1 MKELSQTS
9 SSEILQYGRALLT
22 WQVDEYLNHER
33 PRSWYVIGAILSV
46 ALIIYAIATAN
57 FLFAVI
63 ILMAGLIT
71 LFSTFQSPDRI
82 EVILTTT
89 GVVVGDAF
97 YEFKS
102 MKNFSIIYE
111 PPEIKVLYLDFL
123 KPWMPL
129 LSVPL
134 EEMDPNRVREIL
146 LSFCEENITRQE
158 ESLTD
163 LVRRL
168 YKL

>member
-1 MKELSQTS
+1 MSFLLSS
-9 SSEILQYGRALLT
+9 FLIILKRIWAT
-22 WQVDEYLNHER
+22 R
-33 PRSWYVIGAILSV
+33 FSV

-111 PPEIKVLYLDFL
+111 PPHSKYLFLDFQSAV
-123 KPWMPL
+123 KGS
-129 LSVPL
+129 LSVPIENANPLQIREVLLQYVAEDL
-134 EEMDPNRVREIL
+134 ERDGEAFHNTLEKMMRMR
-146 LSFCEENITRQE
+146 
-158 ESLTD
+158 
-163 LVRRL
+163 
-168 YKL
+168 